1 MASAEAGY
9 ISSPSRQS
17 DDSGLK
23 TLTQLVTRDS
33 WTDTRSGMVE
43 DFAGELAQLF
53 ECEPSGSC
61 GSTASI

>member
-43 DFAGELAQLF
+43 DFAGELDKPMNISLPPLGGA
-53 ECEPSGSC
+53 SC
-61 GSTASI
+61 